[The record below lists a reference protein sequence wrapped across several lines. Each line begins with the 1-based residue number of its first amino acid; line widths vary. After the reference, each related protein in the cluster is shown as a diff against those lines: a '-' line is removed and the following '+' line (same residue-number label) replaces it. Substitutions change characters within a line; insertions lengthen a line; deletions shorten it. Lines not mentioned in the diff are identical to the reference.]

1 MKKILSANDLKILA
15 VIAMTVDHTAFLLVD
30 KSCLL
35 YYFMRLFGRL
45 TAPIMVFLLTE
56 GYRHTRNRK
65 KYLGRLFMFA
75 GISQPIYFQFVY
87 GNLPVN
93 TADFFL
99 HWNVMLS
106 LALGLLVMIL
116 FDSEKIQTAPSL
128 ILLGVL
134 ISLAHFGDWS
144 YLIPAWTIIFFCYY
158 NRDTQ
163 KMIVLFV
170 LASVTLQTL
179 LYLKEFD
186 SFALFSFQYG
196 TLLALI
202 PISMYN
208 GERGNVRHKSLNRW
222 FFYIYYP
229 AHMVVLLIIQ
239 ACLKIFAQS

>member
-1 MKKILSANDLKILA
+1 MKKILSATDLKILA
-15 VIAMTVDHTAFLLVD
+15 IIAMTVDHTAFLLVD
-30 KSCLL
+30 QHSLL

-56 GYRHTRNRK
+56 GYRHTRSKK
-65 KYLGRLFMFA
+65 KYLARLFMFA
-75 GISQPIYFQFVY
+75 GISQPIYYLFNHGQMPESAAPF
-87 GNLPVN
+87 L
-93 TADFFL
+93 L
-99 HWNVMLS
+99 HWNVMFT
-106 LALGLLVMIL
+106 LAIGLLVMIL

-158 NRDTQ
+158 KRDTK
-163 KMIVLFV
+163 KMIVLFA

-179 LYLKEFD
+179 VYLKEFD
-186 SFALFSFQYG
+186 SFTHFSFQYG

-208 GERGNVRHKSLNRW
+208 GERGNVRHKNLNRW
-222 FFYIYYP
+222 FFYVYYP
-229 AHMVVLLIIQ
+229 AHMVVLLVIQ
-239 ACLKIFAQS
+239 ACLKIVAQS

>member
-1 MKKILSANDLKILA
+1 MKKNLSATHLKILA
-15 VIAMTVDHTAFLLVD
+15 IIAMAVDHTAFLLVD
-30 KSCLL
+30 QHSLL
-35 YYFMRLFGRL
+35 YYFMRMFGRL

-65 KYLGRLFMFA
+65 KYLSRLFMFA
-75 GISQPIYFQFVY
+75 GITQPIYFLFLH
-87 GNLPVN
+87 GRMPENAAELL
-93 TADFFL
+93 L
-99 HWNVMLS
+99 HWNVMFT
-106 LALGLLVMIL
+106 LAIGLLVMIL

-158 NRDTQ
+158 KRDTI
-163 KMIVLFV
+163 KMIVLFA

-179 LYLKEFD
+179 VYLKEFD
-186 SFALFSFQYG
+186 SFALFSYQYG
-196 TLLALI
+196 TLFSLI

-208 GERGNVRHKSLNRW
+208 GQRGNVRHKNLNRW

-229 AHMVVLLIIQ
+229 AHMIMLMIIKVIL
-239 ACLKIFAQS
+239 A